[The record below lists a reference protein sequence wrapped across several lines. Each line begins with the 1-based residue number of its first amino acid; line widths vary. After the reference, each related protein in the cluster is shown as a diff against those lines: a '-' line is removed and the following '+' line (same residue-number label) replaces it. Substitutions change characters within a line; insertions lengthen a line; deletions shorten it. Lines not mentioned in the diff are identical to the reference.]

1 MTSYQKIRDGNNF
14 KGHTLLKDS
23 LSMLGILRIV
33 KDQEAPFP
41 IDKKDRPSIAS
52 MQIAKLAL
60 GFPKTRLFPQQL

>member
-1 MTSYQKIRDGNNF
+1 M
-14 KGHTLLKDS
+14 KDS

-33 KDQEAPFP
+33 KDQEALFP

-60 GFPKTRLFPQQL
+60 GFPKTRPFPQQQ